1 LVNNVKIILTVSSA
15 SANLDDFDSPFLR
28 ALKAKV
34 SAQNFLFL
42 SSFTQEQW
50 EDVLA
55 NGSGAIQ
62 LPEAW
67 KKADEKVPI
76 QAKVRE
82 ERQRCATLYTEI
94 VFFFADPLVACLA
107 RTAKARKLIN
117 FSHKR
122 KSL

>member
-1 LVNNVKIILTVSSA
+1 VKIILTVSAGS
-15 SANLDDFDSPFLR
+15 LDDFDSPFLK

-34 SAQNFLFL
+34 SAQNFLSL

-55 NGSGAIQ
+55 NGSGSIQ

-76 QAKVRE
+76 QAKVR
-82 ERQRCATLYTEI
+82 L
-94 VFFFADPLVACLA
+94 FL
-107 RTAKARKLIN
+107 
-117 FSHKR
+117 
-122 KSL
+122 